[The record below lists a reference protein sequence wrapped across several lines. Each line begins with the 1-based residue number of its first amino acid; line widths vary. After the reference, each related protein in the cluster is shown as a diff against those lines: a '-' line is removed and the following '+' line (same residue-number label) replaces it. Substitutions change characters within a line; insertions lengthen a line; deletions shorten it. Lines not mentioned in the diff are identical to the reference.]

1 MKPTKK
7 PFDPVVKLGLG
18 VLIGSFLLIFVGMYL
33 SRPDRSIPPYSIG
46 SQEGT
51 VVAVHVP
58 AWTSDPEIETLIR
71 RFRKVGRETR
81 DFGSLK
87 IRPTTPH
94 DPSNLYQRMTMYIFS
109 DHNWTKPE
117 MLHRYLTPDSDGSED
132 VFKRDFELTARGGYR
147 LDQSEEMGWLG
158 PIDPHGTTSSS
169 TYVLFQGP
177 FNEANSVSTTEVIPA
192 EG

>member
-1 MKPTKK
+1 MKPAKK
-7 PFDPVVKLGLG
+7 TFDPVVKLGLG
-18 VLIGSFLLIFVGMYL
+18 VLIGSFLLIFIGMYL

-46 SQEGT
+46 AQEGT

-81 DFGSLK
+81 DFGPLK
-87 IRPTTPH
+87 IQPTTPD
-94 DPSNLYQRMTMYIFS
+94 DPSNPYQRMTIYIFS

-117 MLHRYLTPDSDGSED
+117 MLHRYLTPDTGGMED

-147 LDQSEEMGWLG
+147 LDESGETGWLG
-158 PIDPHGTTSSS
+158 PIDKQGTALPS
-169 TYVLFQGP
+169 TQVLFQGP
-177 FNEANSVSTTEVIPA
+177 FR
-192 EG
+192 GC